1 MCLRVQHAN
10 GQKEVLTAGTSAQG
24 LDAAR
29 LVNGG
34 ESLQV
39 GQSVLIC
46 SWINLCML
54 NKMGPCE
61 ATGILSRMMTVQ
73 SGARGPQTDLM
84 ESYVKEQRHD
94 DAERDSEM

>member
-1 MCLRVQHAN
+1 MCLRVQLADKQRN
-10 GQKEVLTAGTSAQG
+10 VLTAGTFAQG

-29 LVNGG
+29 LVHGG

-39 GQSVLIC
+39 GKAVLIC

-54 NKMGPCE
+54 IKTRPCE
-61 ATGILSRMMTVQ
+61 AVGILNRMVTVQ
-73 SGARGPQTDLM
+73 SGATGPQTDLM

-94 DAERDSEM
+94 DAERDPEM